1 MLFIPGMQVWFTI
14 QKSVNVMHHINRL
27 KRKNH
32 MIISIDAEK
41 SFNKIHH
48 LFMVKTLSKNKGE
61 LPQLD
66 KEYPQKTYSPHYN

>member
-1 MLFIPGMQVWFTI
+1 
-14 QKSVNVMHHINRL
+14 
-27 KRKNH
+27 

-61 LPQLD
+61 RPQLD
-66 KEYPQKTYSPHYN
+66 EEHPQDISSSHHS